1 MTVINSNISA
11 LKAQSSLTKNARTL
25 DTATERLSTGLRI
38 NSAKDDAAGLAITNR
53 MTAQINGLNQAVR
66 NANDGIAMIA
76 TIEGSLT
83 QSTAVLHRMR
93 ELAVQAANGTNSTE
107 DRQFLQ
113 AEMTQMNSELDRIAS
128 QARFNGMKVLDGT
141 FTNKA
146 FQIGAN
152 GSETIA
158 VSVGSAAA
166 ADLGAFQ
173 SRQGTMGALS
183 TSATVP
189 SSGVAAQDI
198 SVYGY
203 LGHQDIS
210 VSANSSAADAASKIN
225 DVSSATGVMA
235 TAITK
240 VKITGLDA
248 PGSLN
253 LTLFSKNKYNS
264 ADTTNGVTVTAN
276 VTDKNDL
283 TTLADAFN
291 TFSATTGVTAQL
303 TSDKKAIL
311 LVNDHGD
318 DIGIQNFTNTAG
330 GSVTVTGMRG
340 DAMPNDAISGTGN
353 MASNTTSQKLYASGT
368 KVVTFAANTTGDYIG
383 LDITGAGAVT
393 KYSVHPSAANDVTAL
408 VTAINAN
415 TSTTGIKA
423 DISSDKASLVL
434 SRVDG
439 TSSFTVV
446 DGTTTG
452 ATAPTKAATVA
463 TADLDATR
471 IIGDLLFTSPQA
483 LTVQGALQT
492 GASGNLFVS
501 TTAAAGTL
509 AAVSTVNAG
518 TAEGAMAA
526 ISVIDGGIAKISSM
540 RAALGAVASR
550 LEKTVDALTSSSVNT
565 AAARSRILDTDYA
578 QETSALAKSQII
590 AQASTAMLAQAN
602 QQPQQVLQLLKQ

>member
-38 NSAKDDAAGLAITNR
+38 NSARDDAAGLAITNR
-53 MTAQINGLNQAVR
+53 MSAQINGLNQAVR

-83 QSTAVLHRMR
+83 QSTAVMQRMR
-93 ELAVQAANGTNSTE
+93 ELAVQSANGTNSTE

-113 AEMTQMNSELDRIAS
+113 AEMTQLNSELDRIAS
-128 QARFNGMKVLDGT
+128 QSRFNGMKVLDGT

-152 GSETIA
+152 GAETIA

-183 TSATVP
+183 TGATVP
-189 SSGVAAQDI
+189 ASGVAAQTI

-203 LGHQDIS
+203 LGSQA
-210 VSANSSAADAASKIN
+210 VTVNANSSAADAAAKIN
-225 DVSSATGVMA
+225 DVTNSTGVMA

-240 VKITGLDA
+240 LKLTGLDA

-264 ADTTNGVTVTAN
+264 SDTSNGVTITAN
-276 VTDKNDL
+276 ITDQNDL
-283 TTLADAFN
+283 TKLADAFN

-303 TSDKKAIL
+303 SSDKKAIL
-311 LVNDHGD
+311 LVNDVGN
-318 DIGIQNFTNTAG
+318 DIGIQNFSNTAG
-330 GSVTVTGMRG
+330 GSITVTGMRG
-340 DAMPNDAISGTGN
+340 DAMPNDPISGTGN
-353 MASNTTSQKLYASGT
+353 TASNTTSQKLYASGA
-368 KVVTFAANTTGDYIG
+368 KVVTFAANTTADFIG
-383 LDITGAGAVT
+383 VDITAAAGIK
-393 KYSVHPSAANDVTAL
+393 KYSTNPSAANDVSAL
-408 VTAINAN
+408 VNSINAD
-415 TSTTGIKA
+415 TATTGIKA
-423 DISSDKASLVL
+423 DISADKASMVL
-434 SRVDG
+434 SRIDG

-446 DGTTTG
+446 NGTTTG
-452 ATAPTKAATVA
+452 ASAVTKAATAA

-471 IIGDLLFTSPQA
+471 VIGDILFTSPQA
-483 LTVQGALQT
+483 LTVQGALQA
-492 GASGNLFVS
+492 GATGNLFVS
-501 TTAAAGTL
+501 STASAGTL
-509 AAVSTVNAG
+509 AAISSVNAG

-526 ISVIDGGIAKISSM
+526 ISVIDGGIAKISGM

-565 AAARSRILDTDYA
+565 AAARSRILDTDYS

>member
-518 TAEGAMAA
+518 TAEGARAA